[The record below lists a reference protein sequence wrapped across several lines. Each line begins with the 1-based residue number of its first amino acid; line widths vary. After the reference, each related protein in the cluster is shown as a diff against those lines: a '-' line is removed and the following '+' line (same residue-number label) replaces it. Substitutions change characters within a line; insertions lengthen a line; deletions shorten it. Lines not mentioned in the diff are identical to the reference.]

1 MAKEYIKLSHKELDR
16 VEVIRS
22 VIRKQRC
29 LPAAGR
35 MRWTPLVARRLKR
48 QNEVFN

>member
-16 VEVIRS
+16 AEVTRS

-29 LPAAGR
+29 L
-35 MRWTPLVARRLKR
+35 
-48 QNEVFN
+48 Q